1 MVKTMPH
8 IDSKFKVDYEFC
20 LKTLLSKKVETF
32 ELFNKSLRNNEHNKY
47 ILNINKEI
55 TDLQQEIKI
64 NKFNEYIN
72 KSEPTLE
79 EAIKV
84 LQKHLRED
92 KAFYSK
98 WKEKIGDSFWD
109 IVIMEP
115 AHFADEYNFKEISE
129 NAAKNFLDNLIKE

>member
-1 MVKTMPH
+1 MELQEAIKTGER
-8 IDSKFKVDYEFC
+8 IYKFTECKSSEDCKDIYLVESELQD
-20 LKTLLSKKVETF
+20 KHKNHLLG
-32 ELFNKSLRNNEHNKY
+32 
-47 ILNINKEI
+47 EI
-55 TDLQQEIKI
+55 IIQYDRLPKDRLE
-64 NKFNEYIN
+64 KFNEYIN